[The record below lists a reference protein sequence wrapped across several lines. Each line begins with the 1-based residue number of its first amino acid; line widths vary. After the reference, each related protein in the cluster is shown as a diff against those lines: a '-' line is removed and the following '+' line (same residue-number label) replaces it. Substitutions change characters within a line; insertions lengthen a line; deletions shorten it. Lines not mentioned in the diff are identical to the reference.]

1 MTNVANA
8 VPAEPVAN
16 SRQVRRQVER
26 QVAKAGEQVYAAR
39 LRQQHREALR
49 QRGTGLAPDLSMGLF
64 YPQHFDRIA
73 NPSAIEQAIMKQGIR
88 L

>member
-1 MTNVANA
+1 MTNLTT
-8 VPAEPVAN
+8 

-39 LRQQHREALR
+39 LRQQRRAALR
-49 QRGTGLAPDLSMGLF
+49 SRLGLKPLIPAGIS
-64 YPQHFDRIA
+64 YPLHYDRIA
-73 NPSAIEQAIMKQGIR
+73 NPTAIEEAIMTQGIR